1 MSWTMERRRRLP
13 RLGQRRQERE
23 GRTLGPPWIQ
33 TVIAHPIATTHLRQD
48 RKYLQGGTMERQS
61 VPLTDDLGEAMERR
75 QGTRAKSSN
84 PVDLAAGMV
93 GEKLSSAA
101 EALRGTLPQE
111 GRLGGAARAVTDRL
125 ESSGSYLQEQGL
137 MVAIDELESLIRRYP
152 VQALLFGAGL
162 GYALSRL
169 RGR

>member
-1 MSWTMERRRRLP
+1 
-13 RLGQRRQERE
+13 
-23 GRTLGPPWIQ
+23 
-33 TVIAHPIATTHLRQD
+33 
-48 RKYLQGGTMERQS
+48 MERQGP
-61 VPLTDDLGEAMERR
+61 PLTDDLGEATERR
-75 QGTRAKSSN
+75 QGTSAKSGN

-93 GEKLSSAA
+93 GKNLASAA
-101 EALRGTLPQE
+101 EALRGTLPRE
-111 GRLGGAARAVTDRL
+111 GRLVGAARAVTDRL

-137 MVAIDELESLIRRYP
+137 MVAVDELESLIRRYP

>member
-1 MSWTMERRRRLP
+1 ME
-13 RLGQRRQERE
+13 
-23 GRTLGPPWIQ
+23 
-33 TVIAHPIATTHLRQD
+33 H
-48 RKYLQGGTMERQS
+48 QS
-61 VPLTDDLGEAMERR
+61 VPVTDDLGEAMGRR
-75 QGTRAKSSN
+75 KSTSAKSGN
-84 PVDLAAGMV
+84 PVDFAAGMV
-93 GEKLSSAA
+93 GEKLTSAA
-101 EALRGTLPQE
+101 EALRSTLPQE

-137 MVAIDELESLIRRYP
+137 MVAIEELETLIRRYP

>member
-1 MSWTMERRRRLP
+1 
-13 RLGQRRQERE
+13 
-23 GRTLGPPWIQ
+23 
-33 TVIAHPIATTHLRQD
+33 
-48 RKYLQGGTMERQS
+48 MERQS
-61 VPLTDDLGEAMERR
+61 VPLTDNLGEAMERR
-75 QGTRAKSSN
+75 QGTRAKSGN